1 MDSKER
7 ISILKALSD
16 GTRLML
22 VNALLEKPHCVE
34 DLAQRLRRAPSTIS
48 FHLRKL
54 EEAGLVS
61 KTKTQYYLMYE
72 LRLDLLQMN
81 LRDFIAIPADGES
94 PERKRMQR
102 YREKVVRT
110 FIRNQALIKIPK
122 QWKKRR
128 IILEEFLKKFES
140 GKEYRE
146 NEVNERIMTLYSDY
160 CTIRRML
167 IDEGYMS
174 RQGQIYRVE
183 KKEEVKE
190 KMKEKMM
197 SKRADIKRE
206 YKQTPLQAGIYQI
219 KNTVNGKVFLGSSTN
234 LHGPL
239 NRDKFMLSTGMHK
252 NEQLQKDWKEFGPGA
267 FSFDIL
273 EIVKQKDDPNFSLED
288 ELTLLEQIW
297 IEKLQPFGEH
307 GYNKIAKIR
316 EAYM

>member
-1 MDSKER
+1 MDFKER

-81 LRDFIAIPADGES
+81 LRDFIAIPVDGES
-94 PERKRMQR
+94 PEQKRMQR
-102 YREKVVRT
+102 YREKVART

-140 GKEYRE
+140 DKEYRE
-146 NEVNERIMTLYSDY
+146 NEVNERIMTLYPDY

-190 KMKEKMM
+190 KMKEKIM

-206 YKQTPLQAGIYQI
+206 YKQIPRQAGIYQI

-252 NEQLQKDWKEFGPGA
+252 NEQLQKDWKEFGPDA

-273 EIVKQKDDPNFSLED
+273 EIVQQKDDPNFSLED